1 MICPTCEYEYIEGIT
16 VCADCGTQLVPN
28 AEFEGNLTNPEDY
41 VIVYTCSQP
50 YEAEMLKANL
60 QGADIHA
67 MVLSQKDSSY
77 PAVGDL

>member
-50 YEAEMLKANL
+50 YEAEMLKFMQWYYL
-60 QGADIHA
+60 KKTVVTRLLVICR
-67 MVLSQKDSSY
+67 L
-77 PAVGDL
+77 